1 MLHLQSLCNLN
12 IYVLISKSQL
22 NNEFNSKFSENADSI
37 VYVLLK
43 IFVVLTWI
51 QKLKFYGTL
60 QAGVLCVSNQMLLS
74 YHFQK
79 IERTELIAIL
89 NLQLI
94 VDLLSKISCF
104 RQGLELD
111 RMLNNKQS
119 DIYIYLY
126 IYSDI
131 YI

>member
-12 IYVLISKSQL
+12 IYVLISTSQL

-60 QAGVLCVSNQMLLS
+60 QAGVLCVSYQMLLC

-119 DIYIYLY
+119 DIYIF
-126 IYSDI
+126 I